1 MRKGRK
7 FAAVLAAALF
17 VSAVPV
23 TAFGAVIQYSPS
35 KTSTVDSSKYAESE
49 LSEAVDTVK
58 TLIESG
64 KMTVDEIKN
73 LGPGYAAAFEEYS
86 ARLSGSLGIGL
97 NEALEEEEDT
107 SFNGPTVNKVELG
120 QIYHDEYKT
129 YELSM
134 AGQYFLYAN
143 VGNGGI
149 THEPVMI
156 DIPANVSYTVEK
168 DGLPYEYVSK
178 TYISAKGT
186 YVMTL
191 MGIENKDAPLSEQK
205 EYQATF
211 RFRIQDA
218 PPVEESEAAENT
230 STGTGSSSGSSGL
243 VISGNSGAPSI
254 AIPEAS
260 VPTETEPAVEPTEES
275 KEAVTEPDDK
285 AETEPESEPADGPE
299 GVVLVEREQRM
310 ELATGNYIVTLEN
323 GKELTTS
330 VPEGYVGTGSVYLS
344 VAADDAAITKLYK
357 NDEPIDFIN
366 GGSVTDYGR
375 YRVEVDGYSYFFTLA
390 YEVGQM
396 EYYPAPAGMAFTEVR
411 LNDELV
417 TLASD
422 QYVEMD
428 EDGTYTFVMKGAD
441 GERMEVALIKD
452 TVAPEMNVTVSKSS
466 AAIEYVSDDIKVI
479 ELTKDGNEVP
489 GFRGNSAAEPGKYTL
504 TVYDAA
510 GNSTSADFT
519 LRYQV
524 NMYGILA
531 VVLVI
536 LAVAGIGAFVV
547 YTKKNTKVR

>member
-49 LSEAVDTVK
+49 LAEAVDTVK

-73 LGPGYAAAFEEYS
+73 LGPGFAAAFEEYS
-86 ARLSGSLGIGL
+86 ARLSGSLGVGL

-149 THEPVMI
+149 THEPVII

-218 PPVEESEAAENT
+218 PPVEESEADPQNT
-230 STGTGSSSGSSGL
+230 GAAGSITSSSG
-243 VISGNSGAPSI
+243 APAI
-254 AIPEAS
+254 VIPETTA
-260 VPTETEPAVEPTEES
+260 PAETEPAVEPTEES
-275 KEAVTEPDDK
+275 KEAVAEPESK
-285 AETEPESEPADGPE
+285 PESEPE
-299 GVVLVEREQRM
+299 VVPGTTGLVEREQHL

-323 GKELTTS
+323 GKKLTTS

-344 VAADDAAITKLYK
+344 VAEGDAVMTNLYR
-357 NDEPIDFIN
+357 NDEQIEFVN
-366 GGSVTDYGR
+366 GDSVTEYGR
-375 YRVEVDGYSYFFTLA
+375 YRVDVDGYSYFFTLA

-396 EYYPAPAGMAFTEVR
+396 EYYPAPAGLEFAEVR
-411 LNDELV
+411 LDDELIA
-417 TLASD
+417 LESSRYAA
-422 QYVEMD
+422 MK
-428 EDGTYTFVMKGAD
+428 EDGTYSFVMTGD
-441 GERMEVALIKD
+441 EGERFEVILVKD
-452 TVAPEMNVTVSKSS
+452 TVAPEINVTTEKS
-466 AAIEYVSDDIKVI
+466 AATVQYLSNDIETI
-479 ELTKDGNEVP
+479 ELVKDGKVVP
-489 GFRGNSAAEPGKYTL
+489 GFSGTSIAEPGKYTL
-504 TVYDAA
+504 TVYDKA
-510 GNSTSADFT
+510 GNSTSASFS
-519 LRYQV
+519 LKYQV
-524 NMYGILA
+524 NIYGILA
-531 VVLVI
+531 VFLVI
-536 LAVAGIGAFVV
+536 LAAAGIGAFVV

>member
-73 LGPGYAAAFEEYS
+73 LGPGFAAAFEEYS
-86 ARLSGSLGIGL
+86 ARLSGSLGVGL

-218 PPVEESEAAENT
+218 PPVEESEADPQNT
-230 STGTGSSSGSSGL
+230 GAAGAITSSSG
-243 VISGNSGAPSI
+243 APAI
-254 AIPEAS
+254 VIPETTA
-260 VPTETEPAVEPTEES
+260 PAETEPAVEPTEES
-275 KEAVTEPDDK
+275 KEAV
-285 AETEPESEPADGPE
+285 AEPESKSESEPE
-299 GVVLVEREQRM
+299 VVPGTTGLVEREQHL

-323 GKELTTS
+323 GKKLTTS

-344 VAADDAAITKLYK
+344 VAEGDAVMTNLYR
-357 NDEPIDFIN
+357 NDEQIEFVN
-366 GGSVTDYGR
+366 GDSVTEYGR
-375 YRVEVDGYSYFFTLA
+375 YRVDVDGYSYFFTLA

-396 EYYPAPAGMAFTEVR
+396 EYYPAPAGLEFVEVR
-411 LNDELV
+411 LDDELIA
-417 TLASD
+417 LESSRYAA
-422 QYVEMD
+422 MK
-428 EDGTYTFVMKGAD
+428 EDGTYSFVMTGD
-441 GERMEVALIKD
+441 EGERFEVILVKD
-452 TVAPEMNVTVSKSS
+452 TVAPEINVTTEKS
-466 AAIEYVSDDIKVI
+466 AATVQYLSNDIETI
-479 ELTKDGNEVP
+479 ELVKDGKVVP
-489 GFRGNSAAEPGKYTL
+489 GFSGTSIAEPGKYTL
-504 TVYDAA
+504 TVYDKA
-510 GNSTSADFT
+510 GNSTSASFS
-519 LRYQV
+519 LKYQV
-524 NMYGILA
+524 NIYGILA
-531 VVLVI
+531 VFLVI
-536 LAVAGIGAFVV
+536 LAAAGIGAFVV